1 MSVKAKIVI
10 DTTEVAMVTDIT
22 EVHYRIIWSEKDQC
36 GYVVCVQNFDYYDYK
51 EFVGTDCFQNKSDAE
66 DALHIMTRVG
76 MNYFRTQPVEDDSDD
91 DAKDDYGW

>member
-10 DTTEVAMVTDIT
+10 DTTEVEMVTDIT

-76 MNYFRTQPVEDDSDD
+76 MNYFRTQPVEDDEDNEVE
-91 DAKDDYGW
+91 DDYGW